1 MKDEALDA
9 FRQGIDALGFVDGYA
24 VIGLK
29 MILRKVWGRDLMQS
43 VQRRKE
49 ILKAYNCRYYQEHKD
64 KLRDYHREYRRQL
77 RRKRL
82 QRVTD

>member
-1 MKDEALDA
+1 MKADSIDA

-29 MILRKVWGRDLMQS
+29 MILRKVWDRALLRS
-43 VQRRKE
+43 VRRRKMVQA
-49 ILKAYNCRYYQEHKD
+49 AYQSRYCRENKE
-64 KLRDYHREYRRQL
+64 RRREYHREYMRKWRM
-77 RRKRL
+77 KRL